1 MVLAAAA
8 GVMLLLAA
16 ILNALAPAGGPGRG
30 RSLIVVAAVSGV
42 ALGALT
48 LRARHRATRR

>member
-30 RSLIVVAAVSGV
+30 RSLIVVAAVSAV